1 MSSPSTPAPRT
12 GAAWAGALLAATLVA
27 TVVAVVVGAAA
38 VAYEAGDPGA
48 LVRWGIPVVQA
59 AHDVAAAL
67 TVGFLL
73 VGAFLV
79 PETTK
84 TGRRR
89 FASKAASVAGVAWIV
104 TLLVLVV
111 LTFADLAGV
120 PVGRE
125 GFWTQLFSV
134 VWELQIL
141 RMNLLSAIVVLVVVM
156 ACAGT
161 DSKAVLAWGFFGS
174 WLALLPLALTGHS
187 ASALD
192 HMTGVNALGVHLL
205 GATAWVGGL
214 VALAVMH
221 RGLGSHLG
229 VTLRRYSSVAAWCFA
244 GVLGSGVVLGWTNI
258 AAWANLSSRY
268 GLLLG
273 AKVLLGVLLG
283 VFGWWQRRAFVRRV
297 DEGVPAP
304 FARFV
309 LGELLVM
316 GAAFGVG
323 AAISRTPPPTN
334 VVVEVPNTMVYAL
347 SGYPDPGA
355 PPPTA
360 WLTSWNIDWLWLA
373 VAAVAVGVY
382 LRWVLRLRSRGDKW
396 SVLRTVSWVVGWAS
410 FVYFSSGAPGVY
422 GKVSFSWHMIEHM
435 GVAMIAPL
443 FLVPGAPITLALRA
457 LPART
462 DKTLGPRELILA
474 AVHSRYLQVVA
485 NPAVASAIF
494 FFSMALFY
502 YSPLF
507 NLSMSTHT
515 GHVLMMV
522 HFLLSGYVFVWVL
535 IGVDP
540 GPKRWPPLA
549 LLVVLFVTISFH
561 AFFGVILTES
571 TNLLAPEFFGRLDL
585 PWLTDP
591 LADQHK
597 GGEIAWG
604 VGEVPTLALAVA
616 VAYQWM
622 RSDDRETRRRDRRA
636 DRDGDAELAA
646 YNAHLEALSR
656 AGGSGGPARR

>member
-1 MSSPSTPAPRT
+1 MSAPSTPAPR
-12 GAAWAGALLAATLVA
+12 GSAIWAGSLLVA
-27 TVVAVVVGAAA
+27 TVVATVLAVVVGSAA
-38 VAYEAGDPGA
+38 VAYEAGDPGT
-48 LVRWGIPVVQA
+48 LVRWGIPVVTA
-59 AHDVAAAL
+59 VHDVAAAL

-79 PETTK
+79 PETTR
-84 TGRRR
+84 TRRR
-89 FASKAASVAGVAWIV
+89 LLASRAASLAGSVWIL
-104 TLLVLVV
+104 TLLLLVV

-120 PVGRE
+120 PIGQE
-125 GFWTQLFSV
+125 GFWTQLVSV
-134 VWELQIL
+134 VWDLQIL
-141 RMNLLSAIVVLVVVM
+141 RMNIISAVVVLVVVM
-156 ACAGT
+156 ACAGS

-187 ASALD
+187 AAALD

-205 GATAWVGGL
+205 AATAWVGGL
-214 VALAVMH
+214 AALAVMH
-221 RGLGSHLG
+221 RGLGPHLAPA
-229 VTLRRYSSVAAWCFA
+229 LRRYSSVAAWCFA
-244 GVLGSGVVLGWTNI
+244 GVLGSGVVLAWTNI
-258 AAWANLSSRY
+258 AAWDNLRSRY
-268 GLLLG
+268 GLLLLV
-273 AKVLLGVLLG
+273 KVVLGLLLG
-283 VFGWWQRRAFVRRV
+283 VFGWWQRRTFVRKV
-297 DEGVPAP
+297 DEGGRAP

-334 VVVEVPNTMVYAL
+334 VLVEVPSSMVYAL

-355 PPPTA
+355 PPSGA
-360 WLTSWNIDWLWLA
+360 WLTSWNVDWLWLA
-373 VAAVAVGVY
+373 VALVAVGVY
-382 LRWVLRLRSRGDKW
+382 LRWALRLRARGDRW
-396 SVLRTVSWVVGWAS
+396 SVLRTISWVVGWAA
-410 FVYFSSGAPGVY
+410 FVYFTSGAPGVY

-435 GVAMIAPL
+435 GVAMIVPL

-474 AVHSRYLQVVA
+474 SVHSRYLRVVA
-485 NPAVASAIF
+485 NPAVAAALF

-507 NLSMSTHT
+507 ELSMSTHT
-515 GHVLMMV
+515 GHVLMMI

-571 TNLLAPEFFGRLDL
+571 TTLLAEGFFGWLDL
-585 PWLTDP
+585 PWVPDP

-604 VGEVPTLALAVA
+604 VGEAPTLVLAVTVA
-616 VAYQWM
+616 VQWM

-636 DRDGDAELAA
+636 DRDGDAELEA
-646 YNAHLEALSR
+646 YNAHLAALGR
-656 AGGSGGPARR
+656 TQDQG